1 MGLIFLSSCA
11 AKPVL
16 KQEAWIDIPG
26 TAPDPGRAISLLVE
40 TLWREQK
47 KFKPG
52 KFRRIL
58 PPLGRLA
65 VGAVLNPQS
74 QRTLLSQRLEN
85 LLVRRLVQ
93 VSRLPVLPRNMMVKW
108 EQDLALEKTPGDL
121 GFRSYTHQTSHRAAT
136 LGAADTVLDSR
147 YRITRKKVI
156 LSAELKRLVPALP
169 GGILIIARARV
180 SMPLSALSLLEIIA
194 RIPARKRS
202 LLPKAP
208 QDWTWNPLS
217 VWYEVIQAGGRRR
230 KGLDGTVLTTADS
243 YLVSFLTVQPI
254 YILVLRLD
262 SGGEAHVIFPKRGAD
277 LSERTVAGRR
287 YAIPNRLSSS
297 TSWASAH
304 VLFSDEPF
312 RYRRD
317 ILPGIRDLLA
327 QVRGGAARGPL
338 SAGMNLPG
346 GIFQKRLWFTQLK

>member
-1 MGLIFLSSCA
+1 
-11 AKPVL
+11 
-16 KQEAWIDIPG
+16 
-26 TAPDPGRAISLLVE
+26 
-40 TLWREQK
+40 
-47 KFKPG
+47 
-52 KFRRIL
+52 
-58 PPLGRLA
+58 
-65 VGAVLNPQS
+65 
-74 QRTLLSQRLEN
+74 
-85 LLVRRLVQ
+85 
-93 VSRLPVLPRNMMVKW
+93 MVKW